1 MEPFSLWS
9 RTFDLL
15 LKYYQRASQKA
26 RVRVNACVS
35 MMSSRRRYEDMGCV
49 DVSDNPEGEGLGLD
63 QAKSSSKLVGIQGFS
78 ESAAAYGIYRWRGS
92 LESGRPVVLFQD
104 CNNLWAPL
112 YNLYWSSSSQQLVSK
127 HPLSCIEEGISAYC
141 PQCLCR
147 YTEDET
153 IALYSRCKFCYYC
166 PQCSC
171 ILSPVKECE
180 TSCSLFCN
188 NCLWKP
194 AEELLLVAKDKA
206 ELADIILKKERCVE
220 MSNEFD
226 QIITHFKSITD
237 ESIHNS
243 KSRQINLAGKLRS
256 ADKWTIQDL
265 EASLHIKENLV
276 SVFKGVE
283 HSDGDIHIP
292 KPIEKAVQ
300 EIINENVF
308 TPLSYRDERIEP
320 CMFISNAI
328 PLRVRL
334 LSTRT
339 VRCRRDV
346 DSGQLSILVQPK
358 LFPLEGDSSQK
369 VFKGKWWVKDSS
381 AIHEIPS
388 IYIIR
393 LPSTSFNRINLRIEN
408 LKEVACNLTF
418 SPRCC
423 TDSTHTCNVFESPNL
438 PLDPSVFSNVDIPA
452 ASAPPTIRLEA
463 WQDELLR
470 DGATTAA
477 LSGTIAPASEGPEHT
492 AELIRAFDGF
502 NKLDFINSGKSEFIV
517 FDSTCK
523 VSIPLLR
530 LEKNAFYQIKLQVKV
545 EDVTEIITTKL
556 INLVIAF
563 TVT

>member
-1 MEPFSLWS
+1 MKSESAVSKMSWS
-9 RTFDLL
+9 
-15 LKYYQRASQKA
+15 S
-26 RVRVNACVS
+26 
-35 MMSSRRRYEDMGCV
+35 RYEDMVLG
-49 DVSDNPEGEGLGLD
+49 NEGEIIDENISAISPFLSLP
-63 QAKSSSKLVGIQGFS
+63 SSKLVGIRAFS
-78 ESAAAYGIYRWRGS
+78 DSAATYGLYRWRGS
-92 LESGRPVVLFQD
+92 LEYGRPVVLFQD
-104 CNNLWAPL
+104 YNNLWAPL

-127 HPLSCIEEGISAYC
+127 HPLSCIEEGLSAYC

-147 YTEDET
+147 YTEDEAT
-153 IALYSRCKFCYYC
+153 TLLNRCKFCVIC

-171 ILSPVKECE
+171 ILYLSKE
-180 TSCSLFCN
+180 TGGSCSLYCN

-194 AEELLLVAKDKA
+194 SKELQLIAKDKA
-206 ELADIILKKERCVE
+206 EMSALILEKENSMQISTDYDLIIKRLK
-220 MSNEFD
+220 
-226 QIITHFKSITD
+226 TITD
-237 ESIHNS
+237 GTLCKNGHGSTTSTDIEARRNS
-243 KSRQINLAGKLRS
+243 K
-256 ADKWTIQDL
+256 WTLQDL
-265 EASLHIKENLV
+265 ETSLQNKFNVAADLGKDVNADDITNTQNL
-276 SVFKGVE
+276 FNAVE
-283 HSDGDIHIP
+283 FQP
-292 KPIEKAVQ
+292 PVNEKM
-300 EIINENVF
+300 F
-308 TPLSYRDERIEP
+308 TSLSYRDERIEP
-320 CMFISNAI
+320 CILLAAAS

-334 LSTRT
+334 LSKRT
-339 VRCRRDV
+339 VRCRKDV
-346 DSGQLSILVQPK
+346 DEGHLSILVQPK

-369 VFKGKWWVKDSS
+369 VSKGKWWVKDSS